1 MTRLSKWLTKA
12 HLGKVKHRSRLKIR
26 SCISYQMELRVLKR
40 NQNVTW
46 SLIISWIPGL
56 VYLLDFASDD
66 KTLHGYNCHLEANIH
81 IIMSP
86 WKPGD
91 PYIISSQYHL
101 VHGISLYFIKYIIQ
115 WSITKVDPLPFIICM
130 DIYMYKFL

>member
-40 NQNVTW
+40 NQNVT
-46 SLIISWIPGL
+46 ISWIPGL

-66 KTLHGYNCHLEANIH
+66 KTLHGYNCHLETNIF
-81 IIMSP
+81 IIMPP
-86 WKPGD
+86 WKPCD
-91 PYIISSQYHL
+91 LCIISSQYHL

-115 WSITKVDPLPFIICM
+115 WSMTKVDPLQFIICM